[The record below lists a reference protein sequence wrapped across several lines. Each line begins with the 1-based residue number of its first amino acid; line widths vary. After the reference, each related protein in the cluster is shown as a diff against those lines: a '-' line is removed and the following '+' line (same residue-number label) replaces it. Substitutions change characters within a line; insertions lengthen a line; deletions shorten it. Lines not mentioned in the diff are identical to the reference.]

1 MLLVGTQ
8 TNQTD
13 KLIQIDYNGLL
24 HHTLIVG
31 QSGSGKSF
39 FVARLLEEILLR
51 TRARIFIVDPNGD
64 FRRIASPSDSVWEKF
79 SNRLTE
85 LQKLAGNSNFDQE
98 KAFKTGWAKRR
109 FTFLNPGRPRV
120 AQSNKEIHGK
130 LIVHWDSLEEELQ
143 RFLLNADPSR
153 EPKVALGIETIVRAA
168 RDLEANEPEEGY
180 GFDLRGLQH
189 MAEEYALRNASLR
202 DYESAKALTTDDW
215 YAVRAKVFDVLST
228 YSIWWSMASYPTV
241 RPLGLTEFVDGGF
254 DGNPT
259 AETYWDALILSL
271 DSAGQ
276 ADTLLTVEIALSRL
290 WTRAKAAW
298 REAADQASGDKD
310 DRVPTF
316 IVVDEA
322 HNFAPERSS
331 TPLRD
336 RVTARLMQIA
346 SEGRKYGLYLILA
359 TQRPTK
365 LHKELVPECENSC
378 LLRVQSDLEINFAC
392 DVLGYEKNNTSGV
405 KGYAQGQGLFN
416 GRWIGTGQ
424 VNAKIAPARTVVGGG
439 GLGDKWREPP
449 DETPFVADP
458 LSEVADFVEKTLRAS
473 KAAIPLASLAEM
485 LYDEFDE
492 PLRNKNWLGRGSLK
506 SLLQDTKIPGISV
519 ATGATGPGFA
529 YLKDVHATPDLA
541 PYYDDAKMQ
550 QIPEQTRGVMRFA
563 HDLIGLP
570 LLSANQYR
578 FVLQQISDEVE
589 DTAYDLTI
597 VSKAVRDESL
607 RSGENIGRNAIS
619 FILKTLTASGHR
631 FEPDLPQDAA
641 TLAEA
646 FCNGVLEG
654 LRRKG
659 EKLDPAAI
667 ILLRAHLSGGL
678 LKESSSQVLKGQ
690 PLAKG

>member
-1 MLLVGTQ
+1 MLLVGTH
-8 TNQTD
+8 TNTD
-13 KLIQIDYNGLL
+13 KLIQIDYDGLL

-51 TRARIFIVDPNGD
+51 TRARIFIIDPNGD
-64 FRRIASPSDSVWEKF
+64 FRRIASPSDTVWKKF
-79 SNRLTE
+79 SNRFSD
-85 LQKLAGNSNFDQE
+85 LQKFAGDSNFDE
-98 KAFKTGWAKRR
+98 EEVFKTGWAKRR
-109 FTFLNPGRPRV
+109 FTFLNPGRARV
-120 AQSNKEIHGK
+120 AHSTKEIHSK
-130 LIVHWDSLEEELQ
+130 LLVHWDSLEEELQ

-153 EPKVALGIETIVRAA
+153 EPKVALGIETIVGAA
-168 RDLEANEPEEGY
+168 KDLETNAPEEGY

-189 MAEEYALRNASLR
+189 MTEVYALRNASLR

-228 YSIWWSMASYPTV
+228 YSIWWSKASHPTA
-241 RPLGLTEFVDGGF
+241 RPLGLTEFIDGGF
-254 DGNPT
+254 DGNRT

-271 DSAGQ
+271 DSAGA
-276 ADTLLTVEIALSRL
+276 ADTLLTVEVALARL

-298 REAADQASGDKD
+298 RENADQTSGDED

-378 LLRVQSDLEINFAC
+378 VLRVQSDLEIKFAC
-392 DVLGYEKNNTSGV
+392 DVLGYEENNTSGV
-405 KGYAQGQGLFN
+405 KSYAQGQGLFN

-424 VNAKIAPARTVVGGG
+424 VNAKIAPARTIVGGG
-439 GLGDKWREPP
+439 GLGDKWRELP
-449 DETPFVADP
+449 DETPIVADP
-458 LSEVADFVEKTLRAS
+458 LLEVAHFVEKTLRES
-473 KAAIPLASLAEM
+473 KAAVPLASLAEL

-492 PLRNKNWLGRGSLK
+492 QLRSKNWLGRGSLK
-506 SLLQDTKIPGISV
+506 SLLQDAKIPGVTV
-519 ATGATGPGFA
+519 ATGSAGPGFV
-529 YLKDVHATPDLA
+529 YLKDVHAAPDLES
-541 PYYDDAKMQ
+541 YFDDARMQ
-550 QIPEQTRGVMRFA
+550 QIPEQTRSVMRLA
-563 HDLIGLP
+563 HDAINVP
-570 LLSANQYR
+570 LLSSNQYR
-578 FVLQQISDEVE
+578 YVLQQISDEVE

-619 FILKTLTASGHR
+619 FVLKTLTASGHR
-631 FEPDLPQDAA
+631 FEPDLPQDAP

-646 FCNGVLEG
+646 FCDGVLEG
-654 LRRKG
+654 LRRRG
-659 EKLDPAAI
+659 EKLDVAAI
-667 ILLRAHLSGGL
+667 TLLRAHLSGGL
-678 LKESSSQVLKGQ
+678 LKEGPPRVVKGQ
-690 PLAKG
+690 PLTKG